1 MKSYKK
7 YPHWKC
13 DDDYDKYGYDKCGYD
28 KYDKYDCMDDHYDMN
43 MSCCTPKMKCMPTKE
58 CVKTYKCTYKLYRVC
73 SYKLYKCCPSCGHEF
88 DYHHHRGAC
97 PKCM

>member
-13 DDDYDKYGYDKCGYD
+13 DDDKCGCED
-28 KYDKYDCMDDHYDMN
+28 KYDKCDMDECQDMEP
-43 MSCCTPKMKCMPTKE
+43 CYTPKMKCQTTKE
-58 CVKTYKCTYKLYRVC
+58 CVKTYKCYYKLYRIC
-73 SYKLYKCCPSCGHEF
+73 TYRLFKLCPYCGYEF
-88 DYHHHRGAC
+88 DYHEHRGGC